1 MKITSKKFPSPKG
14 EITWYELTNAQG
26 ASVVL
31 STMGAGMQTFLQ
43 STDPGIQMQTFL
55 QSTDPGIKLLKNRL
69 LARFQI

>member
-31 STMGAGMQTFLQ
+31 STMGAGIVEDDRQ
-43 STDPGIQMQTFL
+43 G
-55 QSTDPGIKLLKNRL
+55 G
-69 LARFQI
+69 

>member
-31 STMGAGMQTFLQ
+31 STMGAGIV
-43 STDPGIQMQTFL
+43 DGQM
-55 QSTDPGIKLLKNRL
+55 LLL
-69 LARFQI
+69 HVVAPSWLF